1 MYYFIGI
8 KGSGMSALA
17 IILKNLG
24 YNVIGSDVEN
34 HFFTE
39 EGLVE
44 NDIKFLTYDENNIK
58 EDYVIVKGASI
69 KEDNVELI
77 KARELGLKIYEYNE
91 LVGEISKKFKTICIA
106 GCHGKTTTTSMMS
119 LVLEKLCGANYL
131 IGDGRGYANPNNELF
146 LLESCEYQRH
156 FLAYHPYYTVITN
169 IDLDHVD
176 YFKDISDV
184 ISAYQEL
191 ADKTKDYV
199 ICYGDDNNVRKL
211 SLQKSFYFGLNDNNN
226 LKATN
231 IEYKEDGIS
240 FDVLVENKQYG
251 HYSLPIFGTHQLI
264 DALAVISVCY
274 LEKQNPKEVN
284 EILSTFSGA
293 KRRFTETKIDNNVVI
308 DDYAHHPAEIKA
320 TLSAIKQKYPKK
332 KIIAIFQP
340 HTYSRT
346 QEFYKEYINI
356 FKKLDAVYI
365 LDIHPSREKQ
375 EDYNNITSD
384 IIINE
389 LPNGF
394 HINIDEAHILS
405 KYDNAVFVF
414 LSPNDLSELE
424 SELINLKRGL

>member
-1 MYYFIGI
+1 
-8 KGSGMSALA
+8 MSALA

-119 LVLEKLCGANYL
+119 LVLGKLCGANYL
-131 IGDGRGYANPNNELF
+131 IGDGRGYANPHNEFF

-251 HYSLPIFGTHQLI
+251 HYALPIFGTHQLI

-284 EILSTFSGA
+284 EILSTFPGA

-346 QEFYKEYINI
+346 QEFYKDS
-356 FKKLDAVYI
+356 LDDTNDGSFLEFA
-365 LDIHPSREKQ
+365 LA
-375 EDYNNITSD
+375 
-384 IIINE
+384 
-389 LPNGF
+389 LLG
-394 HINIDEAHILS
+394 ID
-405 KYDNAVFVF
+405 
-414 LSPNDLSELE
+414 
-424 SELINLKRGL
+424 

>member
-24 YNVIGSDVEN
+24 HNVIGSDVEN

-119 LVLEKLCGANYL
+119 LVLGKLCGANYL

-346 QEFYKEYINI
+346 QEFY
-356 FKKLDAVYI
+356 
-365 LDIHPSREKQ
+365 
-375 EDYNNITSD
+375 
-384 IIINE
+384 
-389 LPNGF
+389 
-394 HINIDEAHILS
+394 
-405 KYDNAVFVF
+405 
-414 LSPNDLSELE
+414 
-424 SELINLKRGL
+424 